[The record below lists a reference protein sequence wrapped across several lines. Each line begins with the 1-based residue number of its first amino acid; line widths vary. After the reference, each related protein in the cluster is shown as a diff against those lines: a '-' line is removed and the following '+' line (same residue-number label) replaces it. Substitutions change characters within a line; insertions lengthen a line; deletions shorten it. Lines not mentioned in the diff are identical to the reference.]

1 VIKLS
6 SIYNSYILLSGGE
19 TYPTRNHVDTSR
31 GLPSGHLG
39 FDAFLLENGTKGSNS
54 VSRYLHSLKEGSG
67 RSRTVSCNYINAII
81 TLTIII
87 SSTNASELHIIVII
101 IVIVVVVILIYTSVR
116 TTTKT
121 SGRIPITEL
130 EHKNSRTLR
139 QRKLL
144 AATNTPSIKV

>member
-6 SIYNSYILLSGGE
+6 PIYNSYILFSGGE

-31 GLPSGHLG
+31 GLPSSHLG
-39 FDAFLLENGTKGSNS
+39 FDAVLLENRTKRSNS

-67 RSRTVSCNYINAII
+67 GSRTISCNYINAII

-87 SSTNASELHIIVII
+87 SSTNASALHIIVII
-101 IVIVVVVILIYTSVR
+101 IIVVVVVLLIYTPVR

-121 SGRIPITEL
+121 SSRIPITEL
-130 EHKNSRTLR
+130 EHENSRTLR
-139 QRKLL
+139 
-144 AATNTPSIKV
+144 